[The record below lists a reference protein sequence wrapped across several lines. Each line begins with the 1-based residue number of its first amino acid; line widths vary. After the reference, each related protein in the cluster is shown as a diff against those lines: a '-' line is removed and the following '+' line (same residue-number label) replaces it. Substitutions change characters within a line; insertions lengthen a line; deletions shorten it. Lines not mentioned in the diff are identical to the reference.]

1 MELYC
6 KFRLC
11 ATHHVVSSTPNPPP
25 PQQID
30 RLDREKPA
38 SLPKWKK
45 KKERNIPS
53 DARSKLIMNKL
64 CHLTLLVQSYI
75 PRIYGG
81 NKPQRHAKRG
91 EGKKKT
97 FKILVTG
104 NKYPNIEGIRRPFGQ
119 FSPKLPLL
127 TVYTGLQ
134 WMSYL

>member
-97 FKILVTG
+97 FKITSCTSGVPLFT
-104 NKYPNIEGIRRPFGQ
+104 
-119 FSPKLPLL
+119 FSRLKTKKEKPPQ
-127 TVYTGLQ
+127 VYE
-134 WMSYL
+134 